1 MSGLYLGVLW
11 VLCLV
16 VFLTDCLFRRVPNRL
31 LIVVLVTYLLIRL
44 ADWAGLAVG
53 TAIDVQSSLVGGVLA
68 FVFLLPFYMFRAM
81 GAGDVKFFAV
91 LGLLMGPAGVVVV
104 WLVGTALNGGHAVLQ
119 WMLGADAMPTVTNL
133 GRVVGAWMDGESGR
147 LQRLSAWVHDRR
159 QGRRG
164 IPYAAYMAIAALA
177 QPWISARL

>member
-1 MSGLYLGVLW
+1 MSGLYLGLLW
-11 VLCLV
+11 ALCTV
-16 VFLTDCLFRRVPNRL
+16 VFFTDWLFRRVPNRL
-31 LIVVLVTYLLIRL
+31 LIVVLVSYLLIRL
-44 ADWAGLAVG
+44 ADWAGIVVG
-53 TAIDVQSSLVGGVLA
+53 TATDMQSSLVGGVLA
-68 FVFLLPFYMFRAM
+68 FVFLLPFYAFRAM

-119 WMLGADAMPTVTNL
+119 WMLGADAMPTIANL
-133 GRVVGAWMDGESGR
+133 SRVAGALIDGESGR
-147 LQRLSAWVHDRR
+147 LQRFAAWVHDKR